1 MIRMKRGAQNRHAFI
16 KIELLDKSVKSAIHS
31 VLCEI
36 GQSHTVHCRHL
47 IFRRKTGRIYIIKG
61 AFHQASA
68 PGEPPA
74 NLSGELARH
83 VGYIVSGHT
92 QLEFGDKSQ
101 QGKAPYGMFL
111 EHGTKKIKPRPHIS
125 RTVKDEYKNTYTSL
139 EDSMNRALE

>member
-1 MIRMKRGAQNRHAFI
+1 MIRMKSGSQNRRTFI
-16 KIELLDKSVKSAIHS
+16 RINNLDKNVKREIHGA
-31 VLCEI
+31 LCEI

-47 IFRRKTGRIYIIKG
+47 IFRRKTGRIYVIKG

-83 VGYIVSGHT
+83 VGYVVAGH
-92 QLEFGDKSQ
+92 LEMEFGDKSQ

-111 EHGTKKIKPRPHIS
+111 EGGTRKIKPRPHIS

-139 EDSMNRALE
+139 TESMNRALE